1 MYSNISDLRRE
12 YAMQNPLTKEINT
25 AGQPDRSGA
34 FGEYGGS
41 YIPEQLQAVMDEIT
55 ASYEEIVQDP
65 VFLTELSDLLHHY
78 VGRPSPIY
86 WAKRLSEAVGGA
98 QIYLKREDLN
108 HTGAHKINHCV
119 GEVLLAKRMGKKKV
133 IAETGAG
140 QHGVA
145 LATAAALLGLECD
158 IYMGAVDIKK
168 EAPNVSRMK
177 ILGATVVEVDRG
189 TQTLKDAV
197 DAAFEAYL
205 DDPINQI
212 YCIGSVVGPHPFPM
226 MVRDFQSVVGVE
238 AKKQIQEMTGALPS
252 SVIACVGGGSNAMG
266 IFSAFLDDTEVE
278 LYGVEPA
285 GKGLDTP
292 YHAATITKGSPGILH
307 GFRSLLLQ
315 DESGE
320 ALPVYSIASG
330 LDYPG
335 VGPQHSFLHSI
346 GRVQYESA
354 TDREAVEA
362 FYGLSRMEGIIPAL
376 ESSHAVAYAIR
387 LAQKRSKDDVLLV
400 NLSGRGDKDID
411 YVLEHYP
418 LVDYEVHHENGNG
431 FREFLAHI
439 KER

>member
-1 MYSNISDLRRE
+1 
-12 YAMQNPLTKEINT
+12 MQNALTKEINT
-25 AGQPDRSGA
+25 TNLPDQDGR
-34 FGEYGGS
+34 FGEYGGA
-41 YIPEQLQAVMDEIT
+41 YLPPQLQSVMDEIT
-55 ASYEEIVQDP
+55 QAYLEIVQDP
-65 VFLTELSDLLHHY
+65 AFLTELSTLQKHY
-78 VGRPSPIY
+78 VGRPSPVY
-86 WAKRLSEAVGGA
+86 HAKRLSEAVGGA

-108 HTGAHKINHCV
+108 HTGAHKINHCI
-119 GEVLLAKRMGKKKV
+119 GEVLLAKKLGKKKV

-158 IYMGAVDIKK
+158 IYMGDIDIKK

-177 ILGATVVEVDRG
+177 ILGATVVPVGRG
-189 TQTLKDAV
+189 TRTLKDAV

-205 DDPINQI
+205 SDPVTQI

-226 MVRDFQSVVGVE
+226 MVRDFQSVVGIE
-238 AKKQIQEMTGALPS
+238 ARKQIQEMTGRLPD
-252 SVIACVGGGSNAMG
+252 SVVACVGGGSNAMG
-266 IFSAFLDDTEVE
+266 IFSAFLEDKQVK

-292 YHAATITKGSPGILH
+292 DHAATITKGSVGILH

-315 DESGE
+315 DNSGE
-320 ALPVYSIASG
+320 PLPVYSIASG

-335 VGPQHSFLHSI
+335 VGPQHSYLHSI
-346 GRVQYESA
+346 GRVHYESA

-376 ESSHAVAYAIR
+376 ESSHAVAHAIKM
-387 LAQKRSKDDVLLV
+387 AQQLGKDTNILV

-411 YVLEHYP
+411 YVMENYP
-418 LVDYEVHHENGNG
+418 LVEYEPQSSSNG
-431 FREFLAHI
+431 FKEFLAHI
-439 KER
+439 KQK

>member
-1 MYSNISDLRRE
+1 
-12 YAMQNPLTKEINT
+12 MQNALTKEINT
-25 AGQPDRSGA
+25 TNLPDQDGR
-34 FGEYGGS
+34 FGEYGGA
-41 YIPEQLQAVMDEIT
+41 YLPPQLQSVMDEIT
-55 ASYEEIVQDP
+55 QAYLEIVQDP
-65 VFLTELSDLLHHY
+65 AFLTELSSLQKHY
-78 VGRPSPIY
+78 VGRPSPVY
-86 WAKRLSEAVGGA
+86 HAKRLSEAVGGA

-108 HTGAHKINHCV
+108 HTGAHKINHCI
-119 GEVLLAKRMGKKKV
+119 GEVLLAKKLGKKKV

-158 IYMGAVDIKK
+158 IYMGDIDIKK

-177 ILGATVVEVDRG
+177 ILGATVVPVSRG
-189 TQTLKDAV
+189 TRTLKDAV

-205 DDPINQI
+205 SDPVTQI

-226 MVRDFQSVVGVE
+226 MVRDFQSVVGIE
-238 AKKQIQEMTGALPS
+238 ARKQIQEMTGRLPD
-252 SVIACVGGGSNAMG
+252 SVVACVGGGSNAMG
-266 IFSAFLDDTEVE
+266 IFSAFLEDKQVK

-292 YHAATITKGSPGILH
+292 DHAATITKGSVGILH

-315 DESGE
+315 DKSGE
-320 ALPVYSIASG
+320 PLPVYSIASG

-335 VGPQHSFLHSI
+335 VGPQHSYLHSI

-376 ESSHAVAYAIR
+376 ESSHAVAHAIKM
-387 LAQKRSKDDVLLV
+387 AQQLGKDTNILV

-411 YVLEHYP
+411 YVMENYP
-418 LVDYEVHHENGNG
+418 LVEYEPQSSSNG
-431 FREFLAHI
+431 FKEFLAHI
-439 KER
+439 KQK

>member
-1 MYSNISDLRRE
+1 
-12 YAMQNPLTKEINT
+12 MQNPLTKEINT
-25 AGQPDRSGA
+25 TNAPDKEGR
-34 FGEYGGS
+34 FGEFGGS
-41 YIPEQLQAVMDEIT
+41 YVPPELQTVMDEVT
-55 ASYEEIVQDP
+55 RAYEKIVQDP

-78 VGRPSPIY
+78 VGRPSPVY
-86 WAKRLSEAVGGA
+86 HAKRLSEAVGGA

-108 HTGAHKINHCV
+108 HTGAHKINHCI

-158 IYMGAVDIKK
+158 IYMGEVDIKK

-177 ILGATVVEVDRG
+177 ILGATVVSVTRG
-189 TQTLKDAV
+189 TRTLKDAV

-205 DDPINQI
+205 EDPIDQI

-238 AKKQIQEMTGALPS
+238 ARRQIQEMAGSLPDA
-252 SVIACVGGGSNAMG
+252 VVACVGGGSNAMG
-266 IFSAFLDDTEVE
+266 IFSAFLDDEEVE

-292 YHAATITKGSPGILH
+292 YHAATVTKGSVGILH
-307 GFRSLLLQ
+307 GFKSLLLQ

-320 ALPVYSIASG
+320 VLPVYSIASG

-335 VGPQHSFLHSI
+335 VGPQHSFLHTI
-346 GRVQYESA
+346 GRVHYESA

-376 ESSHAVAYAIR
+376 ESSHAVAYAMK
-387 LAQKRSKDDVLLV
+387 LAATLPSDAHLLV
-400 NLSGRGDKDID
+400 NLSGRGDKDIGTVAD
-411 YVLEHYP
+411 LS
-418 LVDYEVHHENGNG
+418 GA
-431 FREFLAHI
+431 EFYCRPSCRGQSVKGASQVS
-439 KER
+439 R